1 MRRRKI
7 RPSRR
12 MPRPDRAPPLLLTLR
27 EKSDNPMQAPTERT
41 AARPIAR
48 HCPGFKRARR
58 RTALPEYRDKPAVFC
73 FESSKSAALPSARA
87 KPSFHGEARR
97 ECLRKITPGA
107 RLPATAP
114 ASSVPGAGQ
123 RSRNTRDKP
132 AVFYSESSER
142 RRAPRAPVPNSLF
155 TAKPAG
161 GLAKNHAQRRRSPAG
176 RYRPSRLLFS
186 PCAGIARKSA
196 RSGSYR
202 PAPRACSIEIV
213 QKLRCEG
220 CDYFAAFQASICF
233 CTSATM
239 VSTPLAFSL
248 STNSSTS
255 SLTSS

>member
-161 GLAKNHAQRRRSPAG
+161 RA
-176 RYRPSRLLFS
+176 
-186 PCAGIARKSA
+186 CEKS
-196 RSGSYR
+196 R
-202 PAPRACSIEIV
+202 PAPTKPRRT
-213 QKLRCEG
+213 L
-220 CDYFAAFQASICF
+220 
-233 CTSATM
+233 
-239 VSTPLAFSL
+239 
-248 STNSSTS
+248 S
-255 SLTSS
+255 SLAPVVFAMRRNCTKKRAERIISTRSARLFN